1 VASTSGSAHKTNDIA
16 TSAVFV
22 DGSTTV
28 LQVVISVAQMTTL
41 KGTDSCTLLEN
52 QGFTPVPFHR
62 NETAPKQ
69 QIQQL
74 KTKSANLNGAM
85 SRASFCRKE
94 S

>member
-41 KGTDSCTLLEN
+41 KGTDSCTLVCISQLYYMHKGEIHRTAAYVFLV
-52 QGFTPVPFHR
+52 GFLVY
-62 NETAPKQ
+62 
-69 QIQQL
+69 
-74 KTKSANLNGAM
+74 
-85 SRASFCRKE
+85 
-94 S
+94 